1 MLRIFYEQTLHQ
13 HYAQY
18 AVIDQV
24 YLRLLLLLNYQVYNF
39 QQNQQLTKYYLRQF
53 NHHHIYRKLYFKFC
67 QNIYQ
72 NKPYHK
78 QLKGLVLKILSQYL
92 RMEFLEL
99 DDLILMNLLILKT
112 LIELKLKH
120 QLYIERHKELA
131 QRVLL
136 IRQVDHL
143 GNGLAFMS
151 GILTQ
156 IH

>member
-1 MLRIFYEQTLHQ
+1 
-13 HYAQY
+13 
-18 AVIDQV
+18 
-24 YLRLLLLLNYQVYNF
+24 
-39 QQNQQLTKYYLRQF
+39 
-53 NHHHIYRKLYFKFC
+53 
-67 QNIYQ
+67 
-72 NKPYHK
+72 
-78 QLKGLVLKILSQYL
+78 
-92 RMEFLEL
+92 MEFLEL

-112 LIELKLKH
+112 LIELKLKR
-120 QLYIERHKELA
+120 QLYIERHKELV

>member
-1 MLRIFYEQTLHQ
+1 
-13 HYAQY
+13 
-18 AVIDQV
+18 
-24 YLRLLLLLNYQVYNF
+24 
-39 QQNQQLTKYYLRQF
+39 
-53 NHHHIYRKLYFKFC
+53 
-67 QNIYQ
+67 
-72 NKPYHK
+72 
-78 QLKGLVLKILSQYL
+78 
-92 RMEFLEL
+92 MEFLEL